1 MMNNQLFSKV
11 WIHTIIGVRNK
22 LPIILPE
29 NEPKIRIIL
38 IDCFKNQDCIVEE
51 IGGTADH
58 IHVVFQL
65 TKEKG
70 ISEVLSEVFMES
82 KSLINKDLY
91 SANSFDWADSSAS
104 FSISSS
110 QMTKVSEYLRN
121 QKEIHKTKPFQK
133 EFDEFLQI
141 HNIQKI

>member
-38 IDCFKNQDCIVEE
+38 IDCFKNQDCIVAE

-58 IHVVFQL
+58 IHIVFQL